1 MHSSSSTG
9 NLPVSKQ
16 LSNTP
21 ASIHTASSIQTLSS
35 KETKLVNLE
44 SERSIVSKDITPTPL
59 PESSSDVVSSTMEE
73 DVDSER
79 YAEVS
84 NTNRHDERRRKAKNK
99 VNNTN
104 I

>member
-16 LSNTP
+16 LSSTP
-21 ASIHTASSIQTLSS
+21 ASIHTTSAIQTLAP
-35 KETKLVNLE
+35 KGTMQVNLE
-44 SERSIVSKDITPTPL
+44 SERNVVSKDIISAPL

-79 YAEVS
+79 YVEVS
-84 NTNRHDERRRKAKNK
+84 NANRHDVRRRKTKNK
-99 VNNTN
+99 VNTTCV
-104 I
+104 